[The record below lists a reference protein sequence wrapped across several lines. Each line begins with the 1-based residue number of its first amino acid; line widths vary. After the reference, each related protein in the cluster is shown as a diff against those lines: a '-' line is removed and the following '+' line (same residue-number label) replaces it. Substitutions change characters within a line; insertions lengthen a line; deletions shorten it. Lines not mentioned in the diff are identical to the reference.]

1 MCKIIRYGIRNGDNI
16 TGEPTGNNEALPNEV
31 GTNVEDVVNNNVFR
45 NMLDD
50 NSMDDD
56 LSKMLC
62 DTESGF
68 FVQNN

>member
-1 MCKIIRYGIRNGDNI
+1 M
-16 TGEPTGNNEALPNEV
+16 GEPTGNSETLPDEV
-31 GTNVEDVVNNNVFR
+31 GINVEDVVNNNVFR

-50 NSMDDD
+50 NTMDDD

-68 FVQNN
+68 LSPKQLKSKRK

>member
-1 MCKIIRYGIRNGDNI
+1 MS
-16 TGEPTGNNEALPNEV
+16 EPTGNSETLPDEV
-31 GTNVEDVVNNNVFR
+31 GINVEDVVNNNVFR

-50 NSMDDD
+50 NTMYDD

-68 FVQNN
+68 LCPKQLKSKRK